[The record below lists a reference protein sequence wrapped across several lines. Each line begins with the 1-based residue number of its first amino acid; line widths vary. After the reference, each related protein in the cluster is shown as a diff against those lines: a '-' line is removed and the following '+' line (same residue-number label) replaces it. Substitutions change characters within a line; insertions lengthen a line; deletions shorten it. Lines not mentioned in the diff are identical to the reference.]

1 MRTKLLSWIL
11 LCGVAVFFAV
21 SAHAQQGRVAGR
33 IVVAKVKG
41 TVTALDK
48 ATNTRK
54 ELHDNDAITQNYVV
68 TTAADSS
75 VILVFSNGS
84 TINVAQDSTL
94 AVDEF
99 LQDPFSS
106 QYSMATATEEPSTST
121 TKLTLTRGELVGN
134 VKHLHKDAGSSFS
147 VNTPVGA
154 AGIRGTTFRIVFR
167 PDSSGKAFFTLS
179 TAEGVVIL
187 TGTNSATQQV
197 PVVTG
202 KEVVVTVEV
211 NVDTAT
217 GAVTITAP
225 PQIQQATSIP
235 AVTQATIAAAVQ
247 QIVQTNTTVIF
258 TSATT
263 NTTTTPTT
271 PTTPVTTPT
280 TPTATTPASQTT
292 SGDGQ

>member
-11 LCGVAVFFAV
+11 LCGVAVFFAA
-21 SAHAQQGRVAGR
+21 SAQAQQGRVAGR

-41 TVTALDK
+41 TVTAVEK
-48 ATNTRK
+48 TTNVRK

-68 TTAADSS
+68 TTALDSS

-84 TINVAQDSTL
+84 TINLAQDSTL
-94 AVDEF
+94 AIDEF

-106 QYSMATATEEPSTST
+106 QYSMATATEEPSTSS

-197 PVVTG
+197 PVATG

-211 NVDTAT
+211 NVDVTT

-235 AVTQATIAAAVQ
+235 AATQATIAAAVQ
-247 QIVQTNTTVIF
+247 QIVQTNTAVIF

-263 NTTTTPTT
+263 SNTPAPTTTPTPPPAT
-271 PTTPVTTPT
+271 P
-280 TPTATTPASQTT
+280 PTASTPASQTT

>member
-11 LCGVAVFFAV
+11 LCGVAVFFAA
-21 SAHAQQGRVAGR
+21 SAQAQQGRVAWR

-41 TVTALDK
+41 TVTAVEK
-48 ATNTRK
+48 TTNVRK

-68 TTAADSS
+68 TTALDSS

-84 TINVAQDSTL
+84 TINLAQDSTL
-94 AVDEF
+94 AIDEF

-106 QYSMATATEEPSTST
+106 QYSMATATEEPSTSS

-197 PVVTG
+197 PVATG

-211 NVDTAT
+211 NVDVTT

-235 AVTQATIAAAVQ
+235 AATQATIAAAVQ
-247 QIVQTNTTVIF
+247 QIVQTNTAVIF

-263 NTTTTPTT
+263 SNTPAPTTTPTPPPAT
-271 PTTPVTTPT
+271 P
-280 TPTATTPASQTT
+280 PTASTPASQTT